1 MIKQEVQVNEQQNNN
16 NNNKRERKIS
26 GEGYQ
31 PLVVTPKV
39 TSLELSVFVQY
50 KLHKMEEG
58 SDI

>member
-16 NNNKRERKIS
+16 NNNKRERKTC

-31 PLVVTPKV
+31 PLVTPKV
-39 TSLELSVFVQY
+39 TSLELSVLVQY